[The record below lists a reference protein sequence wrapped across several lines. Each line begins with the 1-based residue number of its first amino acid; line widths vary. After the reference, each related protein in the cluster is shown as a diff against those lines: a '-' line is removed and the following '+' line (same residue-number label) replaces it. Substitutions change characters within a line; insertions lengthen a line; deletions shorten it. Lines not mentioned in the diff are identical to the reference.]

1 MKFIKLLLMSAI
13 LISVKSVAEMKLYQ
27 IVVGIDYEPYTV
39 KFLLDDEI
47 APDYTNNVNL
57 NMWSTASNVITIS
70 PDGSMFNSGNM
81 WVLKEQTG
89 GGDCYWQSFGL
100 QFGIE
105 DGFIARV
112 RIPGCHPG
120 LGFGPE
126 NTFSLT
132 ENTFSLTELTAGVGA
147 LMNVSGCGRWGCA
160 DSYDNDVF
168 IFSISITPFEG
179 SDSDGDLISSTNDN
193 CPNAFNLDQ
202 LDSDGDGLG
211 NACDSMPN
219 GDDDNDGVDNSSD
232 NCINVENSDQANL
245 DGDSHGDVCDL
256 DVDGDLI
263 LDSVEVVAGTDPNDH
278 DDGPQAITEALGVNK
293 NVPAMGGIG
302 LLALGLSMLGLG
314 AVRMRKK

>member
-27 IVVGIDYEPYTV
+27 IVVAANGGSYTV
-39 KFLLDDEI
+39 KFLLDDES
-47 APDYTNNVNL
+47 APDYTNDSNVNGW
-57 NMWSTASNVITIS
+57 NTASDIITIS
-70 PDGSMFNSGNM
+70 DDGSIFNNGNQYTLWEYSGSNC
-81 WVLKEQTG
+81 E
-89 GGDCYWQSFGL
+89 WQGFG
-100 QFGIE
+100 FE
-105 DGFIARV
+105 FAIANSIAMV
-112 RIPGCHPG
+112 RIPGCGHPG
-120 LGFGPE
+120 VGFGPE

-132 ENTFSLTELTAGVGA
+132 ESTWPYAKMDAG
-147 LMNVSGCGRWGCA
+147 GCGVWGCA
-160 DSYDNDVF
+160 EPRDQDVY
-168 IFSISITPFEG
+168 ISISITPFVG
-179 SDSDGDLISSTNDN
+179 SDSDGDFISTTNDN
-193 CPNAFNLDQ
+193 CPNDVNHDQ

-211 NACDSMPN
+211 NVCDSLPN
-219 GDDDNDGVDNSSD
+219 GDDDNDGVDNAID
-232 NCINVENSDQANL
+232 NCINVENSSQANL
-245 DGDSHGDVCDL
+245 DGDAQGDACDL